1 MIVLTSGIAQ
11 EAMTEVYSL
20 NYAGIYAKR
29 RPKVLYEKLIH
40 MVWRH
45 ARDSC
50 PSATEITISND
61 EMIGPDQRY
70 STRV

>member
-20 NYAGIYAKR
+20 NYAGIYAKQ

-45 ARDSC
+45 AHDSC
-50 PSATEITISND
+50 PSATENND
-61 EMIGPDQRY
+61 Q
-70 STRV
+70 